1 MTRHLI
7 LLHPDAPPKPAVG
20 EACNRCGVCCA
31 AETCPLGRLVF
42 RQKAGP
48 CPALAWTGDGYACE
62 LVVVPERH
70 LRFLRILPHALST
83 LANHLFKR
91 WIAVGSGCD
100 SNVDVLNSRG
110 IGDAT
115 RCK

>member
-1 MTRHLI
+1 MTRHVI

-48 CPALAWTGDGYACE
+48 CPALAWTGDGYSCE

-70 LRFLRILPHALST
+70 LRFLRILPHALSR
-83 LANHLFKR
+83 LAARVFRR
-91 WIAVGSGCD
+91 WIAAGVGCD
-100 SNVDVLNSRG
+100 SDVEVADPS
-110 IGDAT
+110 
-115 RCK
+115 